1 MTAAS
6 QLALPFA
13 AGGPSDVRQLVADV
27 IGWAGTVPKVGIA
40 PAEREL
46 LDRATAR
53 RPSQDRDWNAADCIG
68 AEDWSEQLC
77 GLRSVEERRDLGQF
91 FTPSPI
97 VDVMVEWCRQ
107 RSPEQVVDPGCG
119 TGRFALAA
127 ARALPST
134 RVIAIDSDPVATL
147 ICRAQIAR
155 LGLSNIE
162 VRCSDFLTDQLSLEP
177 CRTAF
182 VGNPP
187 YVRHH
192 RLTPEVKRWGME
204 AARQLGVPFSGL
216 AGLHVYFFLATALR
230 ARSGDFGCYI
240 TSAEWLDVGYGKGL
254 RQLLMNRL
262 GVSSLSLLEESS
274 SAFADA
280 MTSALITCFEVG
292 SRTRRIR
299 VSVVD
304 EFQRADGPEDSPS
317 LSRDELDDRWG
328 AALRGGGATSPA
340 DGLVRLREIARVH
353 RGIATGANDFFV
365 MEPNQ
370 AKTLGLQDFAKPV
383 VSAAKQII
391 HSGGCVE
398 GRGCKV
404 LILLPKSLDGLTPPQ
419 RRAVDTYLAQGTTEG
434 IPQRYLCRHRSPWW
448 YLGEPSP
455 PQIVAS
461 YMARRP
467 PAFALNPNGLHILNI
482 AHGIFPHAPVTG
494 RELARLVTMLNDRA
508 TTFVGNG
515 RRYQG
520 GLEKFEPREMENLL
534 IPPLAGTNA

>member
-1 MTAAS
+1 M
-6 QLALPFA
+6 
-13 AGGPSDVRQLVADV
+13 D
-27 IGWAGTVPKVGIA
+27 
-40 PAEREL
+40 
-46 LDRATAR
+46 
-53 RPSQDRDWNAADCIG
+53 
-68 AEDWSEQLC
+68 
-77 GLRSVEERRDLGQF
+77 
-91 FTPSPI
+91 
-97 VDVMVEWCRQ
+97 
-107 RSPEQVVDPGCG
+107 
-119 TGRFALAA
+119 
-127 ARALPST
+127 
-134 RVIAIDSDPVATL
+134 
-147 ICRAQIAR
+147 
-155 LGLSNIE
+155 
-162 VRCSDFLTDQLSLEP
+162 
-177 CRTAF
+177 
-182 VGNPP
+182 
-187 YVRHH
+187 
-192 RLTPEVKRWGME
+192 

-280 MTSALITCFEVG
+280 MTSALITCFEAG
-292 SRTRRIR
+292 SRTRHIR

-304 EFQRADGPEDSPS
+304 EFQRADGPEDSPR

-365 MEPNQ
+365 MEPSQ
-370 AKTLGLQDFAKPV
+370 AKALGLQDFAKPV

-419 RRAVDTYLAQGTTEG
+419 RRAVDAYLAQGTTDG

-482 AHGIFPHAPVTG
+482 AHGIFPIAPVTG
-494 RELARLVTMLNDRA
+494 RELARLVAILNDRA
-508 TTFVGNG
+508 KTFVGNG

-520 GLEKFEPREMENLL
+520 GLEKFEPREMEDLL
-534 IPPLAGTNA
+534 IPPLAGNKA